1 MKGLLSE
8 FTLADVLQVVSLS
21 RQFTAIEVQRRGGR
35 RHGVIWTKSGLV
47 IAAQRGPVQGVR
59 AFRELLRTMS
69 EMFVVWRLDDPPA
82 FSAPLGRIPE
92 LLADALEEEQEPR
105 AEGSRALPLPPP
117 PRAGTGAIPATAE
130 PPSTRTTLPVTH
142 GASPTRIDSDLGERF
157 RDATPA
163 PRLAVVANDTR
174 PGETQPHGHSSGL
187 VVAVCSPKGG
197 VGKTTIALNLSVS
210 LAQRGLRTVLIDA
223 DVNGDQLSLLNARD
237 RVTLGV
243 HDLLE
248 RPEALDEALRDTAA
262 PNLRLLP
269 AGGAD
274 LDLAQLERRD
284 RSEEWRSVL
293 DAVRARADIALVDC
307 PAGMLGVTHDV
318 LGASSHAIG
327 VFQSEMVARRSFAMF
342 LRGIEAVPAA
352 HRPQLLGVVVNMFQR
367 RSGPSLEA
375 FHGICEDADRHRL
388 FETTIPRSES
398 FAEASH
404 AGQPLRYA
412 DGGEGLS
419 PVAWLFDML
428 ADEVWSRFEPQ
439 PAARAA
445 AAPAPFLL

>member
-8 FTLADVLQVVSLS
+8 FALADVLQVVSLS
-21 RQFTAIEVQRRGGR
+21 RQFTAIELQRRGGR
-35 RHGVIWTKSGLV
+35 RHGVIWTKSGHV

-69 EMFVVWRLDDPPA
+69 EMFVVWRLDDPPS
-82 FSAPLGRIPE
+82 FNAPLGRIPE
-92 LLADALEEEQEPR
+92 LLAAALEEEPPR

-117 PRAGTGAIPATAE
+117 PRAGSSATPETSPSIESAI
-130 PPSTRTTLPVTH
+130 
-142 GASPTRIDSDLGERF
+142 GERV
-157 RDATPA
+157 RDATPP

-174 PGETQPHGHSSGL
+174 PGDPAPHAHTTGL

-210 LAQRGLRTVLIDA
+210 LAQRGLRTVLVDA
-223 DVNGDQLSLLNARD
+223 DVNGDQLSMLDARD
-237 RVTLGV
+237 RVALGV

-274 LDLAQLERRD
+274 LDLARLERRD
-284 RSEEWRSVL
+284 RSEQWRSVL
-293 DAVRARADIALVDC
+293 DAVSARADITLVDC
-307 PAGMLGVTHDV
+307 PAGMLGITHDV
-318 LGASSHAIG
+318 LCAASHAIG

-342 LRGIEAVPAA
+342 LRGIDAVPAGS
-352 HRPQLLGVVVNMFQR
+352 RPHLLGVVVNMFQR

-388 FETTIPRSES
+388 FETTIPRSEA

-404 AGQPLRYA
+404 AGQPLRFA

-428 ADEVWSRFEPQ
+428 ADELCTRVEPQ
-439 PAARAA
+439 PAARV
-445 AAPAPFLL
+445 APAPFLL